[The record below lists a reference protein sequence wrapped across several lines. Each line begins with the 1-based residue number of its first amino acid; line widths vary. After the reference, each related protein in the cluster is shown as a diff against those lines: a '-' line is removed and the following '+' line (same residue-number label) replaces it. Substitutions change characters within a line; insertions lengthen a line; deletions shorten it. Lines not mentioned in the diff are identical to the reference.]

1 MNKSAPGCWSKGLSQ
16 IGRCLRERAMESRG
30 HPCNKSKTCLHGAEV
45 PNHRFQRHFLL
56 KIFGKETRKL
66 RLFTSKMNFQTVP
79 LTVWAVK
86 QVQDIS
92 FAFILYTLVERVEL
106 EKRLLHAYAKTVGAP
121 SWHLQSW
128 PNKRSVQL
136 FALLAQT
143 RYDAFGYHS
152 CFVQI
157 MMWKPLKTFICFHV
171 FVPLLFLHMWLATCF
186 EKQNKPKDCHSILL
200 SGLLVRKFQS
210 NKLVTHAACFLSFNF
225 CLSYEPQ
232 QKNLDP
238 T

>member
-1 MNKSAPGCWSKGLSQ
+1 MQQ
-16 IGRCLRERAMESRG
+16 IKNPPAWRG
-30 HPCNKSKTCLHGAEV
+30 GAEPWV
-45 PNHRFQRHFLL
+45 STTFFVG
-56 KIFGKETRKL
+56 KFGQETRKL

-106 EKRLLHAYAKTVGAP
+106 EKRLLHAYAKTMGAP
-121 SWHLQSW
+121 SWHLQSC

-143 RYDAFGYHS
+143 RYDVFGYHS

-157 MMWKPLKTFICFHV
+157 MNVEATQNAYMFPCVCAPPFPSHV
-171 FVPLLFLHMWLATCF
+171 AGNMF
-186 EKQNKPKDCHSILL
+186 
-200 SGLLVRKFQS
+200 
-210 NKLVTHAACFLSFNF
+210 
-225 CLSYEPQ
+225 
-232 QKNLDP
+232 
-238 T
+238 

>member
-1 MNKSAPGCWSKGLSQ
+1 MQQ
-16 IGRCLRERAMESRG
+16 IKNPPAWRG
-30 HPCNKSKTCLHGAEV
+30 GAEPSVSKTFFAG
-45 PNHRFQRHFLL
+45 
-56 KIFGKETRKL
+56 KFGKETRKL

-157 MMWKPLKTFICFHV
+157 MNVEATQNAYMFPCVCAPPFPSHV
-171 FVPLLFLHMWLATCF
+171 ARNMF
-186 EKQNKPKDCHSILL
+186 
-200 SGLLVRKFQS
+200 
-210 NKLVTHAACFLSFNF
+210 
-225 CLSYEPQ
+225 
-232 QKNLDP
+232 
-238 T
+238 